1 MRYTVTRLCG
11 GEAIMLI
18 PRDTQLNL
26 NLDALEDTLLLHGID
41 ARYDGMMIIMNWKQM
56 EVTIYEAGKIMFHPL
71 KDSTAA
77 IEYANEIMHLIEKS

>member
-1 MRYTVTRLCG
+1 MRYTITRLCG

-18 PRDTQLNL
+18 PRDSQLDL
-26 NLDALEDTLLLHGID
+26 DLDTLADALSDNGFEVRNET
-41 ARYDGMMIIMNWKQM
+41 MMIVMNWKQM

-77 IEYANEIMHLIEKS
+77 IEYANEIMHLIK